1 MPAQIVKVRFAQQK
15 LRPATCFLLCIF
27 LSACTNSCNDAVVNH
42 LHFGTVDATARM
54 TITLHE
60 SKDKLVIFQKFER
73 AAQQNGFAFLYGSR
87 TDMLDA
93 DALHKSRLYTWLSE
107 DRTSAVYVTSI
118 SLVLNNIGDTSDSF
132 EFYLDAP
139 SGQESFDA
147 GDWRQFFRWR
157 NTILPDEFPNATFE
171 ITVHPAAYTNFD
183 VLEQVSEDAGIPI
196 PAHIMVKYEDWL
208 RKNK

>member
-1 MPAQIVKVRFAQQK
+1 MQPNISLH
-15 LRPATCFLLCIF
+15 LRTRPPSWILLCIF
-27 LSACTNSCNDAVVNH
+27 LSACTNSCNDALLDH
-42 LHFGTVDATARM
+42 LYFGTIIPTARM

-60 SKDKLVIFQKFER
+60 SKDKLVIFQNFER
-73 AAQQNGFAFLYGSR
+73 AAQQNGFAFLFGSR

-107 DRTSAVYVTSI
+107 DRTSSVHVTSI
-118 SLVLNNIGDTSDSF
+118 SLLLDNIGDTSDSF
-132 EFYLDAP
+132 EFFLDAP
-139 SGQESFDA
+139 MEQESFDA
-147 GDWRQFFRWR
+147 SDWRQFFRWR
-157 NTILPDEFPNATFE
+157 NTILPGEFPNATFE